1 MRGFEPGMDTSS
13 SPVPAGLKTG
23 IHIETD
29 GNPPFESNHNTDPDL
44 TGEQTL
50 TGAPRIYRGSMSED
64 LRAEAQNVDVTV
76 WVGKAGIDSVREE
89 LADQLDS
96 RELVKVKFLR
106 SARGNDDTEDLA
118 AKLADLVDAEL
129 VETRGNTGVYH

>member
-1 MRGFEPGMDTSS
+1 
-13 SPVPAGLKTG
+13 
-23 IHIETD
+23 
-29 GNPPFESNHNTDPDL
+29 
-44 TGEQTL
+44 
-50 TGAPRIYRGSMSED
+50 MSED